1 MIDNSFNKKSFLK
14 SKGIYVLAALCIL
27 AAGAGVW
34 GAVHVSKA
42 PSKVDTSEQSSRQ
55 YNIDYL
61 VPSETPTQANNPVKN
76 VPDDRTTA
84 PHRRQRRTTAKIR
97 PTPAAMPCR
106 WARTSARITARRR
119 W

>member
-55 YNIDYL
+55 
-61 VPSETPTQANNPVKN
+61 
-76 VPDDRTTA
+76 
-84 PHRRQRRTTAKIR
+84 
-97 PTPAAMPCR
+97 
-106 WARTSARITARRR
+106 
-119 W
+119 

>member
-61 VPSETPTQANNPVKN
+61 VPSETNNPQGYYKHHVELALLSNRPVK
-76 VPDDRTTA
+76 P
-84 PHRRQRRTTAKIR
+84 QWKG
-97 PTPAAMPCR
+97 
-106 WARTSARITARRR
+106 
-119 W
+119 